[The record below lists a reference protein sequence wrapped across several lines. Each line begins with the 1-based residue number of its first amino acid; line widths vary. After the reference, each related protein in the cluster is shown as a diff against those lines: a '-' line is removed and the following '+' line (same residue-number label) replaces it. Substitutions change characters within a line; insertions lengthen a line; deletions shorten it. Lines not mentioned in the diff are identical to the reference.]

1 MKLKDRIRDMVSSMK
16 PDMHG
21 HNMKELQKSSG
32 VPMATLQDLLMKER
46 RRQKTA
52 GAGASQDGKKPKSEA
67 YGAEKDGK

>member
-1 MKLKDRIRDMVSSMK
+1 
-16 PDMHG
+16 
-21 HNMKELQKSSG
+21 MKELQKSSG